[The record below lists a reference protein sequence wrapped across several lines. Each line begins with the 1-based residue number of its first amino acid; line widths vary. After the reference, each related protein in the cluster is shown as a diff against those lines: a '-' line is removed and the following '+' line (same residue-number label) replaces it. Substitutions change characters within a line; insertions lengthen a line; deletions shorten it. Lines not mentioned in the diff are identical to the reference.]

1 MGSGLALIN
10 QSTCDGICEF
20 AGLAIL
26 YAGGPIG
33 GLIGFFTDSVVL
45 AWPLEIMLWVVL
57 GFWAAKKGAARDRST
72 WAYVVSILLIAL
84 VYGVALSRFVE
95 LA

>member
-1 MGSGLALIN
+1 
-10 QSTCDGICEF
+10 
-20 AGLAIL
+20 
-26 YAGGPIG
+26 
-33 GLIGFFTDSVVL
+33 VVL